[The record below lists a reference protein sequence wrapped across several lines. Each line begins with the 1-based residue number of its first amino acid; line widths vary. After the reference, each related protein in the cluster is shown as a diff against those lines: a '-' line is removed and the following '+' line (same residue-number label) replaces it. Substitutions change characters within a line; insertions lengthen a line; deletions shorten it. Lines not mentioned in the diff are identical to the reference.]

1 MSLFRLSR
9 IVKTRLERIQRD
21 FPRGGGALEKK
32 TSSGQLAH
40 SVSSEKERGLR
51 SKGQSN
57 LNREL
62 LSKWNWRFAHERDSL
77 WRSVIGTKFGEDVGG
92 LVYTRFQGTLRYW
105 LMERDKK

>member
-1 MSLFRLSR
+1 MC
-9 IVKTRLERIQRD
+9 
-21 FPRGGGALEKK
+21 
-32 TSSGQLAH
+32 
-40 SVSSEKERGLR
+40 SEKERGLR

-62 LSKWNWRFAHERDSL
+62 LSKWNWSFAHERDSL

-105 LMERDKK
+105 LMERDKKGLGNSTP